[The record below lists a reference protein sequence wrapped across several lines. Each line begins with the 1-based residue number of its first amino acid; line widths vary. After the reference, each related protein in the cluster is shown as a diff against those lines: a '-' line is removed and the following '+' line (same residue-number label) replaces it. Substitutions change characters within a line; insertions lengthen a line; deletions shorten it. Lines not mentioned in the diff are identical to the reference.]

1 MADLSTFQTTSFYT
15 RLSFLDEEND
25 DSLLEDE
32 EELEEEEDENS
43 EDDSIQSGPS
53 GENYLCCIV
62 FSSTF
67 TVMECICFFL
77 DVSKDKF
84 DHYLTQ
90 LLHITTQKIHLPPIQ
105 RGQHHVFSAEH
116 TTRDILSFMAQ
127 VQGLNV
133 PREFLIHQIYCSL
146 SMYLCSNFQNI

>member
-1 MADLSTFQTTSFYT
+1 
-15 RLSFLDEEND
+15 
-25 DSLLEDE
+25 
-32 EELEEEEDENS
+32 
-43 EDDSIQSGPS
+43 
-53 GENYLCCIV
+53 
-62 FSSTF
+62 
-67 TVMECICFFL
+67 MEFICFIL

-90 LLHITTQKIHLPPIQ
+90 LLHSTTQKFHLPPIQ

-133 PREFLIHQIYCSL
+133 PRELLTHLIYAGL
-146 SMYLCSNFQNI
+146 SVDMCSNFQKCKK